1 MTEVTLPEYD
11 AHYELP
17 EICKP
22 RSVYLTSD
30 VIAGL
35 VIAKE
40 LRNIARVLEQA
51 LRDTRDK

>member
-1 MTEVTLPEYD
+1 MPEPDLPEYD
-11 AHYELP
+11 AQYELT

-40 LRNIARVLEQA
+40 LRNIARVLAYA
-51 LRDTRDK
+51 LRDPRDK